1 MITHRINGGH
11 IECSSCIKGTKL
23 NISDDQFIVSPINDD
38 PSDGQINTSYEYFDH
53 KIQIIP
59 KSEYVPLEKISFSET
74 SYTINKLENIYPEI
88 IFYPENAT
96 NKNLKWESSDLST
109 VYVCDGDVTGADYG
123 TATVTVTSEDGNF
136 TASCEVTVPKPE
148 AREDKGLRIELK
160 ERPYIDNIK
169 FNGQNLEK
177 GKDYFIQYN
186 DETGMYDLILEN
198 FGPNN

>member
-1 MITHRINGGH
+1 MKKSIIGIIALSLLLT
-11 IECSSCIKGTKL
+11 
-23 NISDDQFIVSPINDD
+23 FIAFNKTAFAAEPNA
-38 PSDGQINTSYEYFDH
+38 
-53 KIQIIP
+53 
-59 KSEYVPLEKISFSET
+59 YVPLEKISFSES
-74 SYTINKLENIYPEI
+74 SYTVDKRFGIYPEI

-96 NKNLKWESSDLST
+96 NKNIKWETNDPSVLY
-109 VYVCDGDVTGADYG
+109 VYDGYVAGADYG
-123 TATVTVTSEDGNF
+123 TATVTVTSEDGNL